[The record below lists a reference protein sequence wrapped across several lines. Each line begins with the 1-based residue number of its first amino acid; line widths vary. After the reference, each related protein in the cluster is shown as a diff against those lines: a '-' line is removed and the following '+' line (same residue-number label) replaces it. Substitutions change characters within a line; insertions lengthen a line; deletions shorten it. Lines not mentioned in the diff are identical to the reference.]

1 MNEQSAFQS
10 AAVQVQN
17 PGVLSILRA
26 QPGAQGR
33 TPHSCGGGPA
43 QFNILPDKSG
53 VPAETMRLDFCRIQ
67 VRPKPLMEAVLLAV
81 AVEI

>member
-1 MNEQSAFQS
+1 MNEQSAFQPAPS
-10 AAVQVQN
+10 RCNTQAFCPN
-17 PGVLSILRA
+17 C
-26 QPGAQGR
+26 GR
-33 TPHSCGGGPA
+33 NRGHETPHSCGGGPA